1 MDGYQIVQFVLKTIR
16 ERKGQISE
24 VLEGDHVSSMEHY
37 RRLMGELDAL
47 NYVAQELSGLLEKQ
61 ERMNDESFGQRGQ

>member
-1 MDGYQIVQFVLKTIR
+1 MDGFQIVQFVHRTING
-16 ERKGQISE
+16 RKDLIRE
-24 VLEGDHVSSMEHY
+24 VLEGGGIRDMEHY

-61 ERMNDESFGQRGQ
+61 EQNDDESFG

>member
-1 MDGYQIVQFVLKTIR
+1 MDGFQIVQFVHRTIN
-16 ERKGQISE
+16 ERKILIRE
-24 VLEGDHVSSMEHY
+24 VLEGGGIRDMEHY

-61 ERMNDESFGQRGQ
+61 EQKDDDSFG